1 MCETITSRYE
11 TTLGLSNGKNKNIE
25 LKKIAVVIDNIEYGI
40 DIVKKSRLQLALI
53 AREKLEYYCLYSF
66 IIEPVAID
74 RALIDI
80 IDISAETPLFSSC
93 WVAVKICN
101 KDASILLALP
111 DQLTQIRYMKMVNVH
126 RLHKTSNRDLVKL
139 IIKWRL
145 DTTDFESL
153 DTLLNQNLLCEAGIY
168 VCDIL

>member
-101 KDASILLALP
+101 KDASILLAL
-111 DQLTQIRYMKMVNVH
+111 
-126 RLHKTSNRDLVKL
+126 
-139 IIKWRL
+139 L
-145 DTTDFESL
+145 D
-153 DTLLNQNLLCEAGIY
+153 
-168 VCDIL
+168 